1 MFHVEHKT
9 RLSNLGHYSL
19 CLNAKISLSLSS
31 PEPRAQVGDI
41 QKVVLEVFH

>member
-19 CLNAKISLSLSS
+19 CLNAKISFSLSS
-31 PEPRAQVGDI
+31 PEPRARVGIAPWSDH
-41 QKVVLEVFH
+41 VVFQ